1 MDDRTQADGV
11 DAGRPAAGWD
21 ASQRGP
27 VRRYKGHGKGPMK
40 AVRCAACFPRSVAGQ
55 MIPMRYGVTI
65 ALCEDHRDPAFV
77 RSRGGRDFLAALTT
91 TFESLGF
98 RGARYGKAL
107 RAFVGDVL
115 AMGTPT
121 PRHRP
126 GSYAWPE
133 QRRDA
138 EAVWADGGSYHD
150 GEAVV
155 HAYFAE
161 PVPGMRAPSGH
172 TIRRWWRDRRWL
184 TPRPSPPRRRPAPQ
198 LIDRRPITRL
208 DRTERHPDL
217 SASGIPRPESPRRLA
232 QSPRSS
238 ARWSA

>member
-1 MDDRTQADGV
+1 MDDRTQADGI

-27 VRRYKGHGKGPMK
+27 VGRYKGHGKGPMK

-217 SASGIPRPESPRRLA
+217 SASGIPRPESPRR
-232 QSPRSS
+232 R
-238 ARWSA
+238 R

>member
-1 MDDRTQADGV
+1 MDDPQHRDGV
-11 DAGRPAAGWD
+11 DAERPTAAWD
-21 ASQRGP
+21 ASHRGP

-55 MIPMRYGVTI
+55 MIPLRYGVTI

-107 RAFVGDVL
+107 RAFVADVL
-115 AMGTPT
+115 AMATPT

-133 QRRDA
+133 QR
-138 EAVWADGGSYHD
+138 H
-150 GEAVV
+150 
-155 HAYFAE
+155 
-161 PVPGMRAPSGH
+161 
-172 TIRRWWRDRRWL
+172 
-184 TPRPSPPRRRPAPQ
+184 
-198 LIDRRPITRL
+198 
-208 DRTERHPDL
+208 
-217 SASGIPRPESPRRLA
+217 
-232 QSPRSS
+232 
-238 ARWSA
+238 

>member
-1 MDDRTQADGV
+1 MNDAQEANGVNAD
-11 DAGRPAAGWD
+11 RPAATWD
-21 ASQRGP
+21 ASDRGP
-27 VRRYKGHGKGPMK
+27 VRQYKGRGKGPLK

-55 MIPMRYGVTI
+55 MIPLRYGVAI

-77 RSRGGRDFLAALTT
+77 RSRGGRDFVAAMTT
-91 TFESLGF
+91 TFESLGL

-107 RAFVGDVL
+107 REFVADVI

-138 EAVWADGGSYHD
+138 EAIWAGGGSYHD
-150 GEAVV
+150 GEAAVL
-155 HAYFAE
+155 AYFE
-161 PVPGMRAPSGH
+161 KPVPGMRAPSGH

-184 TPRPSPPRRRPAPQ
+184 TPRPSPPPRRRPAPD
-198 LIDRRPITRL
+198 LIDRRPVTRL
-208 DRTERHPDL
+208 VRSERHPDL
-217 SASGIPRPESPRRLA
+217 AASGIPRPEVPLGGGD
-232 QSPRSS
+232 
-238 ARWSA
+238 

>member
-1 MDDRTQADGV
+1 MTNAKHRSAAD
-11 DAGRPAAGWD
+11 AAPGTATWD
-21 ASQRGP
+21 ATERGP
-27 VRRYKGHGKGPMK
+27 VRRSRDDSSGPDD
-40 AVRCAACFPRSVAGQ
+40 APRCLACFPHSVAGQ
-55 MIPMRYGVTI
+55 MIPLRYGVTI
-65 ALCEDHRDPAFV
+65 ALCPDHRDPAFV

-107 RAFVGDVL
+107 RAFVADVL

-172 TIRRWWRDRRWL
+172 TI
-184 TPRPSPPRRRPAPQ
+184 
-198 LIDRRPITRL
+198 
-208 DRTERHPDL
+208 
-217 SASGIPRPESPRRLA
+217 
-232 QSPRSS
+232 
-238 ARWSA
+238 